1 MEREVRIIFSSEF
14 NGFLR
19 LHIPIVVDNLTG
31 ISFRPQTLLGKLG
44 LILKGIEGEMAQQGL
59 QQSQFQSDTGRTAI
73 TKRAQIQTEVL
84 LCINQLLTVLDV
96 PCALI
101 FYVLPYLAV

>member
-1 MEREVRIIFSSEF
+1 MEREVRIIFRSEF

-31 ISFRPQTLLGKLG
+31 ISFSLQTLLGKLG

-73 TKRAQIQTEVL
+73 TKRLRRKKKE
-84 LCINQLLTVLDV
+84 DKYKHRY
-96 PCALI
+96 
-101 FYVLPYLAV
+101 FYVLTNS